1 MKSLYESI
9 LSSTNTGKES
19 IIKAWLDKNGIKKY
33 TINDKLEIDVDG
45 CVFLTNNHLSEFPKY
60 IQFNIV
66 KRDFYCSFN
75 GLTSLRGVPREV
87 GGKFDCSNNSLT
99 TLEDSPKKV
108 GGDFECHHN
117 KLKTLEGAPKE
128 VGGDFYCSGND
139 LTTLEGAPEK
149 VGGWFHCEN
158 NKLTSLEGAPKE
170 AKYFNCENNTTKFTE
185 KDVRKVCKVE
195 KKILV

>member
-9 LSSTNTGKES
+9 LSSTNAGKTGL
-19 IIKAWLDKNGIKKY
+19 IKAWLDEYGIKKY

-45 CVFLTNNHLSEFPKY
+45 WVVLTNNHLSEFPEY

-66 KRDFYCSFN
+66 KGNFFCSFN
-75 GLTSLRGVPREV
+75 VLTSLRGVPREV

-99 TLEDSPKKV
+99 TLEDSPEKV

-128 VGGDFYCSGND
+128 VGGGF
-139 LTTLEGAPEK
+139 
-149 VGGWFHCEN
+149 
-158 NKLTSLEGAPKE
+158 
-170 AKYFNCENNTTKFTE
+170 
-185 KDVRKVCKVE
+185 
-195 KKILV
+195 